1 MGLSSTP
8 VAGSQLEPPP
18 RVAVA
23 LAAYNGME
31 FIAAQV
37 DSILKQ
43 SGVTVRVFVSVDKSS
58 DGTEQWVED
67 LAKREPRVVL
77 LKTGQVFGGAAANF
91 FRLLREM
98 CLDEFDYFAFAD
110 QDDIWENEKLYRAHL
125 QMRLHVADAY
135 SSNVTAFWS
144 SGRRQVIKKSQPQR
158 QWDHLFEAAG
168 PGCTYVVKQPLARE
182 LQSVA
187 RTRGE
192 LLTRLTFHDWFC
204 YAYARS
210 HGYAWHIDDY
220 SGLMYRQH
228 SANQFGANAGWRP
241 MVRRMKQVWSGE
253 AFAQL
258 RLMADAIGLSA
269 THPVRAMLS
278 GGALGLIKLALQ
290 SYRCRRKTSEQFVFC
305 VSCLLGAVWS
315 TSCRPRQVR

>member
-1 MGLSSTP
+1 MSLSSTP
-8 VAGSQLEPPP
+8 AAGSELAPPP

-31 FIAAQV
+31 FIAAQI

-43 SGVTVRVFVSVDKSS
+43 AGVTVRVFVSVDKSS
-58 DGTEQWVED
+58 DGTEQWVEH
-67 LAKREPRVVL
+67 LTKREPRVVL
-77 LKTGQVFGGAAANF
+77 LETGQVFGGASANF

-110 QDDIWENEKLYRAHL
+110 QDDIWELEKLHRAHM
-125 QMRLHVADAY
+125 QMRLHAVSAY
-135 SSNVTAFWS
+135 SSNVTAFWP
-144 SGRRQVIKKSQPQR
+144 SGRRHVINKAQPQR

-168 PGCTYVVKQPLARE
+168 PGCTYVLKHELACE

-187 RTRGE
+187 RSKGE

-228 SANQFGANAGWRP
+228 SANQFGANAGWLP

-253 AFAQL
+253 AFGQL
-258 RLMADAIGLSA
+258 RLMVDAIGLPA
-269 THPVRAMLS
+269 THPVRFMLT
-278 GGALGLIKLALQ
+278 GGALGLIKLALL

-305 VSCLLGAVWS
+305 VSCLIGAARS
-315 TSCRPRQVR
+315 MSCRPR